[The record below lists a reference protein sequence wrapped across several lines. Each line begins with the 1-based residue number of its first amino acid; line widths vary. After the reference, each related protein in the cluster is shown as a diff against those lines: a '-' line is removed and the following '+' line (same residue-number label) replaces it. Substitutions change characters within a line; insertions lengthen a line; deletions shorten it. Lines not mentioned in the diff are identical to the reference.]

1 MDPLN
6 FTKKHVLVTGGSNGI
21 GNGIARA
28 FRDAGAVVTITGT
41 RSAETYET
49 DIEDMAFIQADL
61 GTDDEVQKVARQ
73 AGQVDILVN
82 NAGMVA
88 YRRQEFQTEIF
99 RQILDVNLTS
109 IMTLSV
115 LLKPSLAELNGS
127 IINISSLT
135 SFFAASGNPAYGA
148 SKAGIV
154 QLTKS
159 LAVAWAADGV
169 RVNAI
174 APGWIAT
181 SMTEVSQN
189 REAIN
194 SEILRRTPLGR
205 WGQPEDIAGVALF
218 LASPLASYVTGE
230 TIRVDGGFSCSI

>member
-88 YRRQEFQTEIF
+88 YRRQEFQT
-99 RQILDVNLTS
+99 
-109 IMTLSV
+109 
-115 LLKPSLAELNGS
+115 
-127 IINISSLT
+127 
-135 SFFAASGNPAYGA
+135 
-148 SKAGIV
+148 
-154 QLTKS
+154 
-159 LAVAWAADGV
+159 
-169 RVNAI
+169 
-174 APGWIAT
+174 
-181 SMTEVSQN
+181 
-189 REAIN
+189 
-194 SEILRRTPLGR
+194 
-205 WGQPEDIAGVALF
+205 
-218 LASPLASYVTGE
+218 
-230 TIRVDGGFSCSI
+230 